1 MSEARLVRLA
11 PAGLALA
18 MAAAAALL
26 LWEGLGQTL
35 FVDEWGFGYLGRP
48 GFSISALLAPDNGHL
63 AVVPVLVT
71 KASLEL
77 FGAGTALPLR
87 LVATATHLSIALMLF
102 VMLRRPL
109 GAAALAPAVLV
120 LFLGSAGDVLIGS
133 HAMPIELSVATGLG
147 AWLALRAG
155 KVAWDVVA
163 AALLVVGIASNGFAL
178 PFVAGAAAIVW
189 LDPTSTWRRQWI
201 VAVPLVLYLLW
212 RLTEGSGDESDFAFA
227 NIAGVPAFAY
237 SSLAA
242 ELASISGLFTEPGG
256 TQNVFQLGAGQA
268 LAGAALVGL
277 LVAAVAAGY
286 RPPRAAVPPLVALLV
301 LWVATGMVA
310 SPERQPQVARYVY
323 SGVVLVLLFAGEAI
337 AALPAPRRG
346 VWALAGVCALGLI
359 PNLDAIH
366 DAGTFFREQSD
377 QNRAVLGAA
386 DLLPARASDEAA
398 LETESEQPAG
408 GFADM
413 PYPLGDYRE
422 AKRSFGTPAFSLER
436 LRAADPAAREDADLF
451 LARALPVEIGAA
463 LAPPRALPPGTEPSQ
478 EGGLL
483 SRRGGCVEL
492 RPFATFAQLTLPVPP
507 GGLWVKPGAGPPLP
521 IGLRRFADGFAATT
535 EAIGGRASEL
545 RLPLAAAGRGWQA
558 QLLPKQPVLVCAVT
572 PRPR

>member
-1 MSEARLVRLA
+1 
-11 PAGLALA
+11 

-26 LWEGLGQTL
+26 LWEGRGQTL

-48 GFSISALLAPDNGHL
+48 GFSLPALLAPDNGHL

-102 VMLRRPL
+102 LVLRRPL
-109 GAAALAPAVLV
+109 GAPSALAPAILV

-133 HAMPIELSVATGLG
+133 HALPIELSVAAGLG

-155 KVAWDVVA
+155 RTAWDVVA

-178 PFVAGAAAIVW
+178 PFIAGAAAILW
-189 LDPTSTWRRQWI
+189 LDPASTWRRQWI
-201 VAVPLVLYLLW
+201 VAVPLALYVLW

-227 NIAGVPAFAY
+227 NIAGVPAFAF
-237 SSLAA
+237 SSFAA
-242 ELASISGLFTEPGG
+242 ELASITGFFAEPGG

-277 LVAAVAAGY
+277 LVAAVGTGY
-286 RPPRAAVPPLVALLV
+286 RPPRAALPALVALLV

-323 SGVVLVLLFAGEAI
+323 SGVVLVLLLAGEAI
-337 AALPAPRRG
+337 AALPASRRG
-346 VWALAGVCALGLI
+346 AWALAGVCALGLI

-366 DAGTFFREQSD
+366 DAGTFFREQSN

-386 DLLPARASDEAA
+386 DLLPAWASDEAA

-413 PYPLGDYRE
+413 PYPLGSYRE
-422 AKRSFGTPAFSLER
+422 AKRSFGTPAYSLDQ
-436 LRAADPAAREDADLF
+436 LRAADPASREDADLF

-463 LAPPRALPPGTEPSQ
+463 VALPRALPHGAVASQ

-483 SRRGGCVEL
+483 SRRRGCIEF

-507 GGLWVKPGAGPPLP
+507 GGLWVRPGAGPPIQ

-545 RLPLAAAGRGWQA
+545 RLPLAAAAREWQA
-558 QLLPKQPVLVCAVT
+558 QLLSKQPVLVCAVT
-572 PRPR
+572 PRRR